1 MKNLDTPLTLDEMV
15 AAPSIAELQQAYE
28 DKGEKHITEKK
39 FLRAV
44 KRDYSA
50 LFKEEFSQAMTREA
64 SEEIPFSEVIV
75 DDQRY
80 KLFGVFHPVF
90 VHFTE
95 LGKNVK
101 KEIDKSNSFFW
112 EQNLLKRF
120 DPKSNFKYENPIEMA
135 DHQYISSLFNF
146 RIGLRAG
153 ALLPY
158 ALPMGLLK
166 AISMAFYYRTT
177 DTSTYL
183 VEKIQNDHNY
193 KQQLK
198 IFFNMPLDSGYYKEM
213 PVNVDL
219 ELRAKSGKFNSVQ
232 RRSAYMAEFMKA
244 CNHLEAEKKAI
255 VGAKHVAEMKYFL
268 LNGFSER
275 DVVDKA
281 HDDAQLFMGNKEA
294 YQGRVM
300 SPMVSRAIKHTVAGF
315 ISGLAVDTAVVY
327 TLSQLL

>member
-1 MKNLDTPLTLDEMV
+1 MKIFEGKVVLITGHTGFKGSWLSIWLNSLGAKVVGLSDDVVTS
-15 AAPSIAELQQAYE
+15 PSNYSVSSISDFIQDYRV
-28 DKGEKHITEKK
+28 DIRDSEKV
-39 FLRAV
+39 LSLV
-44 KRDYSA
+44 KANQPD
-50 LFKEEFSQAMTREA
+50 F
-64 SEEIPFSEVIV
+64 
-75 DDQRY
+75 
-80 KLFGVFHPVF
+80 VFHLAAQALVR
-90 VHFTE
+90 
-95 LGKNVK
+95 
-101 KEIDKSNSFFW
+101 SS
-112 EQNLLKRF
+112 
-120 DPKSNFKYENPIEMA
+120 YENPIEMA

-198 IFFNMPLDSGYYKEM
+198 IFFNMHLDSGYYKEM